1 MQNTSP
7 IKLILLSFC
16 ISLCFVTCKKAET
29 NSGTVL
35 QKYFETS
42 VLNQNIIVN
51 FASDSGTDITSNY
64 TGYTFVLLKTD
75 YYHGPL
81 QVTTNGTVTTGSW
94 SCNDDYSKLT
104 ITLPGTSP
112 QFAFLSR
119 SWRFTSKSQTV
130 MKLAPWGST
139 APLILYM
146 QLQ

>member
-1 MQNTSP
+1 M
-7 IKLILLSFC
+7 LCCCLSLF
-16 ISLCFVTCKKAET
+16 FVSCKKAEK
-29 NSGTVL
+29 NSGSVL
-35 QKYFETS
+35 EKFFESS

-64 TGYTFVLLKTD
+64 AGFTFVLLKTD

-81 QVTTNGTVTTGSW
+81 QATKNGTVTTGSW
-94 SCNDDYSKLT
+94 SSNDDYSKLI
-104 ITLPGTSP
+104 ITLPPTPSE
-112 QFAFLSR
+112 FVFLSR
-119 SWRFTSKSQTV
+119 SWRFTSKSQTL